1 MSVRPSQI
9 ESGWAL
15 HLAVRMEAR
24 EDGFDDF
31 QVDQDARLV
40 RVTVE
45 CGPALPGALSRRVV
59 TYEFK
64 REAKTASPRNW
75 FWSSDHSFWVH
86 LVLSKSMEIST
97 YSTNNK
103 NAHFVF

>member
-24 EDGFDDF
+24 KDGVDDF

-45 CGPALPGALSRRVV
+45 CGPASPGVSRRVV
-59 TYEFK
+59 TW
-64 REAKTASPRNW
+64 RNKD
-75 FWSSDHSFWVH
+75 SKLTVAQR
-86 LVLSKSMEIST
+86 VLNLRKALI
-97 YSTNNK
+97 
-103 NAHFVF
+103 

>member
-24 EDGFDDF
+24 KDGVDDV
-31 QVDQDARLV
+31 QVDQSARLV

-45 CGPALPGALSRRVV
+45 CGTASPGVLSRRVV
-59 TYEFK
+59 TYVFK
-64 REAKTASPRNW
+64 REAKTAS
-75 FWSSDHSFWVH
+75 S
-86 LVLSKSMEIST
+86 LLQKG
-97 YSTNNK
+97 Y
-103 NAHFVF
+103 